1 MGTKMNVASD
11 KSEIVAKLPRACT
24 DEVAAI
30 AFMEEQRGWAAKP
43 ICPRCESENVYR
55 MGTTS
60 ERPLWRCRACN
71 RQYTVRIGTVFEDS
85 RIPLRHWCYAFWR
98 ACSSKKG
105 ASALEIKRH
114 TGLTYKSALFLMH
127 RVRFAMMDDSND
139 SPKLTGTVEVD
150 ETYVGGKARGPKRGK
165 QYWNARKMQVVA
177 LVQREGPIKTVTR
190 PFGQQ
195 RVTAKTVKDIIR
207 ENVDPSATIYTD
219 EWKGYR
225 HLDREFPGHETVNHG
240 SREYVRGN
248 VHTNTVENF
257 FGLLK
262 RGLYGTFHSVS
273 RKHLHRYVGEF
284 AFRYNTRKM
293 EDGERT
299 REAIVRAQGKRLVY
313 KAPLSTPLTG
323 PAASAS

>member
-1 MGTKMNVASD
+1 MVPGMGTKKVVASD
-11 KSEIVAKLPRACT
+11 KSSIVGKLPRACT
-24 DEVAAI
+24 DEAAAVAFI
-30 AFMEEQRGWAAKP
+30 EEQRGWAERP
-43 ICPRCESENVYR
+43 VCPRCDSKDVYR
-55 MGTTS
+55 METGPG
-60 ERPLWRCRACN
+60 RPLWRCHGCT
-71 RQYTVRIGTVFEDS
+71 RQYSARTGTVFEDS
-85 RIPLRHWCYAFWR
+85 RVPLRHWCYAFWR

-127 RVRFAMMDDSND
+127 RVRFAMTDDAETT
-139 SPKLTGTVEVD
+139 PKLTGTVEVD
-150 ETYVGGKARGPKRGK
+150 ETYVGGRARGPKRGK

-177 LVQREGPIKTVTR
+177 LVQRDGPIKTITQ

-195 RVTAKTVKDIIR
+195 RVTARTVKDVIR

-225 HLDREFPGHETVNHG
+225 HLDREFPAHETVNHG
-240 SREYVRGN
+240 RREYVRGD

-262 RGLYGTFHSVS
+262 RGIYGTFHSVS
-273 RKHLHRYVGEF
+273 RRHLHRYVSEF

-299 REAIVRAQGKRLVY
+299 ALAIKRAEGRRLLYREPVPPVA
-313 KAPLSTPLTG
+313 
-323 PAASAS
+323 